1 MISALLIYFAINS
14 STGGRQKQRG
24 PNFEISIF
32 VRSCYHHLEKVSY
45 RNIFTQLPIYVFFY
59 IFASKAPWYEG
70 GTMVPWGRSDR
81 WTLSF
86 SILYWEM
93 NLLPFCFTLRWICG
107 SSCTHWEVDFYE
119 QVADFTRWRAAVNL
133 TPLNISSLNLLQ
145 LEASLDHQVNFIIT
159 IIHWNHQYLEL
170 NIYSRPIW
178 TAQPIWGRL
187 TMAICLS
194 NGASKAFARGKFD
207 VL

>member
-45 RNIFTQLPIYVFFY
+45 RNIFWAANLCFFY

-81 WTLSF
+81 WTLCF
-86 SILYWEM
+86 SILHWEM
-93 NLLPFCFTLRWICG
+93 NLLPFRFTLRGEFVALLVHIERWVSLSRWQTLRGGGLRSTWLRWISWAWIF
-107 SSCTHWEVDFYE
+107 SSWRPAWT
-119 QVADFTRWRAAVNL
+119 TRS
-133 TPLNISSLNLLQ
+133 TS
-145 LEASLDHQVNFIIT
+145 
-159 IIHWNHQYLEL
+159 
-170 NIYSRPIW
+170 
-178 TAQPIWGRL
+178 
-187 TMAICLS
+187 
-194 NGASKAFARGKFD
+194 
-207 VL
+207 

>member
-1 MISALLIYFAINS
+1 M
-14 STGGRQKQRG
+14 
-24 PNFEISIF
+24 
-32 VRSCYHHLEKVSY
+32 
-45 RNIFTQLPIYVFFY
+45 FFY
-59 IFASKAPWYEG
+59 IFAPKASWHEG
-70 GTMVPWGRSDR
+70 GTMVPWGCGDR

-86 SILYWEM
+86 SILHWEM
-93 NLLPFCFTLRWICG
+93 NLLPFCFTLRDEFVVLLFHIERWICG

-119 QVADFTRWRAAVNL
+119 QVADFTRWLAAVNL
-133 TPLNISSLNLLQ
+133 TPLNILSLNLLQ
-145 LEASLDHQVNFIIT
+145 SEASLDHQVNFIIN

-194 NGASKAFARGKFD
+194 DGASKAFARGEFD
-207 VL
+207 FL